1 MNHYLTQIGRK
12 IKILKTYKSGG
23 GGGNRTHVRK
33 SAAFGT
39 TCLVQ
44 SLSLIDPSPIDRKLT
59 DDSVWF

>member
-1 MNHYLTQIGRK
+1 MDRLK
-12 IKILKTYKSGG
+12 FLKKTYKSGG

-44 SLSLIDPSPIDRKLT
+44 SLSLIDLSPIDRKLT
-59 DDSVWF
+59 DDSGWF